1 MTEIVLIDSILDFN
15 IIPQEL
21 IQNKNAKI
29 FSFTLEV
36 HKRLESDTII
46 HQIAD
51 DLLTQEEQL
60 QLFDK
65 GVEFLS
71 WYSHISLDDLKFEG
85 VNLLKIFDTHEF
97 NSYLRPILVKFLTI
111 KRIVE
116 KEKPTKIICT
126 SSLSDIVQSIINK
139 NNIETEFFHNNNE
152 QKLFWDRIT
161 IKYNLGPIPISFN
174 LSKNNYLKIKKF
186 VESILGFF
194 SGFWLDFKSSKKKSI
209 VILEFNT
216 EYFST
221 FFQAMKNYDGNVILV
236 NRRRSA
242 TWSKK
247 AIGTIRKS
255 GCKVLNFDSILKE
268 NEKYKINL
276 LVADYSKKL
285 DIFWGNSPFFN
296 NIFQIENCG
305 FWNVIKEFIM
315 KKYSEKLPEFIL
327 LILNAK
333 NIFQNFD
340 VSCIVSLNE
349 IGETE
354 KAFLEFNN
362 KKVPSILLEHGFTER
377 IDRTKRFDVL
387 SNYNNFNDKIAV
399 WGNEKKNYLLKEYDM
414 DPNRIIVT
422 GSPRHD
428 AYFNSRTEKKQL
440 KEITILIAP
449 HPISDIS
456 VYSTTNLKLKFEK
469 TIEEIIL
476 ILKKF
481 DNVKIIV
488 KLHQI
493 QLKHNLEIYSLIKK
507 IDKLIPVYSSVS
519 VIETI
524 NHADVVLVISTENIG
539 TSTILLESMILGKP
553 TMNIILDD
561 EIPEYGY
568 VKDKATLTIS
578 NNSNLEKNFKNILF
592 DADFR
597 KELIHN
603 ADVFVEKFMSYRGNA
618 SEKFASTLKL
628 F

>member
-1 MTEIVLIDSILDFN
+1 MTKIILLDNILDFN
-15 IIPQEL
+15 VIPQEL
-21 IQNKNAKI
+21 LQNKNTKI

-36 HKRLESDTII
+36 HNRLQSDKIV

-65 GVEFLS
+65 GLEFLS
-71 WYSHISLDDLKFEG
+71 FYSHVSSDHLKFEG

-111 KRIVE
+111 KRIIE

-126 SSLSDIVQSIINK
+126 GSLSNIVQSLIDK
-139 NNIETEFFHNNNE
+139 NNTKTEFFYNNNE
-152 QKLFWDRIT
+152 EKLLWDRIT
-161 IKYNLGPIPISFN
+161 IKYNIGSILISFN
-174 LSKNNYLKIKKF
+174 LSKNNYLKIKKS

-194 SGFWLDFKSSKKKSI
+194 YNFWLDFNNSKKKSI
-209 VILEFNT
+209 VILEFNS

-221 FFQAMKNYDGNVILV
+221 LFNAMKNYDGNVILV

-242 TWSKK
+242 VWSKK
-247 AIGTIRKS
+247 ATGIIRKS
-255 GCKVLNFDSILKE
+255 GCKVLNFDTILKE
-268 NEKYKINL
+268 NEKSKINL
-276 LVADYSKKL
+276 LVVEYSKKL
-285 DIFWGNSPFFN
+285 EKFWENSIFNDL
-296 NIFQIENCG
+296 FQIENYS
-305 FWNVIKEFIM
+305 FWNVIKKFII
-315 KKYSEKLPEFIL
+315 KKYLEKLPESIL

-333 NIFQNFD
+333 NVFQNFD
-340 VSCIVSLNE
+340 VRCIVSLNE

-354 KAFLEFNN
+354 KSFLEFNN
-362 KKVPSILLEHGFTER
+362 KKIPSILLEHGFTER

-399 WGNEKKNYLLKEYDM
+399 WGNEKKEYLIKEYDI
-414 DPNRIIVT
+414 DPDRIIVT

-440 KEITILIAP
+440 KEITVLIAP

-456 VYSTTNLKLKFEK
+456 VYSITDLKIKFEK
-469 TIEEIIL
+469 TIKEIIS

-493 QLKHNLEIYSLIKK
+493 QLKHNQEIYSLIKQ
-507 IDKLIPVYSSVS
+507 IDKSIPVYSSVS
-519 VIETI
+519 VIEII
-524 NHADVVLVISTENIG
+524 NRADVVISITPENAG
-539 TSTILLESMILGKP
+539 TSTMVLESMILGKP

-561 EIPEYGY
+561 EIPEYDH
-568 VKDKATLTIS
+568 VKIKAVLTVS
-578 NNSNLEKNFKNILF
+578 HNSNLQQNFKNIIF
-592 DADFR
+592 NADFK

-603 ADVFVEKFMSYRGNA
+603 ADTFVEKFMSYRGNA
-618 SEKFASTLKL
+618 SEKFASILKSL
-628 F
+628 

>member
-1 MTEIVLIDSILDFN
+1 MTEIILINNVLDFN
-15 IIPQEL
+15 VIPQEL
-21 IQNKNAKI
+21 IQNKNTKI

-36 HKRLESDTII
+36 HNRLQSDKIV

-65 GVEFLS
+65 GEEFLS
-71 WYSHISLDDLKFEG
+71 FYSHVSSDDLEFED

-97 NSYLRPILVKFLTI
+97 RSYLRPILVKFLTI
-111 KRIVE
+111 KRIIE
-116 KEKPTKIICT
+116 KKKPTKIICT
-126 SSLSDIVQSIINK
+126 GSLSNIVQSVINK
-139 NNIETEFFHNNNE
+139 NNIETEFFHNNSE
-152 QKLFWDRIT
+152 QKLLWDRIT
-161 IKYNLGPIPISFN
+161 IKYNLGPFPISFN
-174 LSKNNYLKIKKF
+174 LSKNSYLKIKKSM
-186 VESILGFF
+186 ESMLGFF
-194 SGFWLDFKSSKKKSI
+194 YNFWLDYKNSKKKSI
-209 VILEFNT
+209 VLLEFNS

-221 FFQAMKNYDGNVILV
+221 FLHAMKNYDGNVILV

-242 TWSKK
+242 VWSKK
-247 AIGTIRKS
+247 AINTIKKS

-268 NEKYKINL
+268 NEKSKVNL
-276 LVADYSKKL
+276 LVAEYSKKL
-285 DIFWGNSPFFN
+285 EKFWENSIFNDL
-296 NIFQIENCG
+296 FQIENYS
-305 FWNVIKEFIM
+305 FWNVIKEFII

-333 NIFQNFD
+333 NIFQNFN
-340 VSCIVSLNE
+340 VHCIVSLNE

-354 KAFLEFNN
+354 KAFIEFNN
-362 KKVPSILLEHGFTER
+362 KKVSSILLEHGFTER
-377 IDRTKRFDVL
+377 ITRTKRFDVL
-387 SNYNNFNDKIAV
+387 STYNNFSDKIAV
-399 WGNEKKNYLLKEYDM
+399 WGNEKKEYLIKEYNI

-440 KEITILIAP
+440 TEITILIAP

-456 VYSTTNLKLKFEK
+456 VYSITDLKLKFEK
-469 TIEEIIL
+469 TIKEIIS

-481 DNVKIIV
+481 NNVKIIV

-493 QLKHNLEIYSLIKK
+493 QLKHNQEIYSLIKQ
-507 IDKLIPVYSSVS
+507 IDKSIPVYSSVS

-524 NHADVVLVISTENIG
+524 NRADAVIVITPENAG
-539 TSTILLESMILGKP
+539 TSTIVLESMILGKP

-561 EIPEYGY
+561 EIPEYDH
-568 VKDKATLTIS
+568 VKAKAVLTVS
-578 NNSNLEKNFKNILF
+578 HNSNLEQNFKNIIF
-592 DADFR
+592 DADFK

-603 ADVFVEKFMSYRGNA
+603 ADTFVEKFMSYRGNS
-618 SEKFASTLKL
+618 SEKFASILKS

>member
-1 MTEIVLIDSILDFN
+1 MTKIVLIDSILDFN
-15 IIPQEL
+15 VISQVL
-21 IQNKNAKI
+21 LQNKDAKF

-36 HKRLESDTII
+36 HKRLESDKII

-51 DLLTQEEQL
+51 NLLTQEERL
-60 QLFDK
+60 QLSDK

-71 WYSHISLDDLKFEG
+71 WYSHISSNDLKFEG

-97 NSYLRPILVKFLTI
+97 NSYLKPIIVKFLTV
-111 KRIVE
+111 KRIIE
-116 KEKPTKIICT
+116 KEKPTKIIC
-126 SSLSDIVQSIINK
+126 SNLLSNIVQSVIDK
-139 NNIETEFFHNNNE
+139 SNIETEFFHDNIE
-152 QKLFWDRIT
+152 QKLLWDIIT
-161 IKYNLGPIPISFN
+161 IKYNLGPIHVSFN

-186 VESILGFF
+186 VESVLGFF
-194 SGFWLDFKSSKKKSI
+194 YGFWLDYNSSKKKSI
-209 VILEFNT
+209 IILEFNS

-221 FFQAMKNYDGNVILV
+221 FLHAMKNYDGNVILV

-242 TWSKK
+242 VWSKK
-247 AIGTIRKS
+247 AIDTIKKS
-255 GCKVLNFDSILKE
+255 GCKVLNFDNVLKE
-268 NEKYKINL
+268 KEKYNINSL
-276 LVADYSKKL
+276 TVEYLKKL
-285 DIFWGNSPFFN
+285 ENFWENSFFN
-296 NIFQIENCG
+296 SFFQIENCS
-305 FWNVIKEFIM
+305 FWNVIKEIIM

-333 NIFQNFD
+333 YIFENFD
-340 VSCIVSLNE
+340 VRCIVSLNE
-349 IGETE
+349 VGETE

-362 KKVPSILLEHGFTER
+362 KQVSPILLEHGFVER
-377 IDRTKRFDVL
+377 IARTKRYDVVGG
-387 SNYNNFNDKIAV
+387 YKYFNDKIAV
-399 WGNEKKNYLLKEYDM
+399 WGNMKKEYLIKEYNI

-428 AYFNSRTEKKQL
+428 DYFNSRIEKKQ
-440 KEITILIAP
+440 KEIIVLLAP

-456 VYSTTNLKLKFEK
+456 DYSITDLKQKFEK
-469 TIEEIIL
+469 TIKEIIA

-507 IDKLIPVYSSVS
+507 IDKSIPVYSAVS
-519 VIETI
+519 VIKTI
-524 NHADVVLVISTENIG
+524 NLSDAVIVITTENNG
-539 TSTILLESMILGKP
+539 MSTILLESMILGKP

-561 EIPEYGY
+561 EIPEYRY
-568 VKDKATLTIS
+568 VKDKAVLTIS
-578 NNSNLEKNFKNILF
+578 CNSNFEKHFKNILF

-603 ADVFVEKFMSYRGNA
+603 ADTFVDEFMSYRGNA
-618 SEKFASTLKL
+618 SDKFASILKS

>member
-1 MTEIVLIDSILDFN
+1 MTKIVLIDSILDFN
-15 IIPQEL
+15 VISQVL
-21 IQNKNAKI
+21 LQNKDAKF

-36 HKRLESDTII
+36 HKRLESDKII

-71 WYSHISLDDLKFEG
+71 WYSHVSLDDLKFEG

-111 KRIVE
+111 KRIIE
-116 KEKPTKIICT
+116 KEKPTKIICA
-126 SSLSDIVQSIINK
+126 SSLSNIVQSIIDK

-152 QKLFWDRIT
+152 QKLLWDKIT
-161 IKYNLGPIPISFN
+161 IKYNLGLIPISFN
-174 LSKNNYLKIKKF
+174 LSKNNYLKIKKS
-186 VESILGFF
+186 VEYILGFF
-194 SGFWLDFKSSKKKSI
+194 YGFWLDFKSSKKKSI
-209 VILEFNT
+209 VVLEFNT

-242 TWSKK
+242 IWSKK
-247 AIGTIRKS
+247 ATDTIRKS

-268 NEKYKINL
+268 HEKCKINL
-276 LVADYSKKL
+276 LVTEYSKKL
-285 DIFWGNSPFFN
+285 EKFWGNSPFFN
-296 NIFQIENCG
+296 NIFQIENCS
-305 FWNVIKEFIM
+305 FWNVVKELIM

-340 VSCIVSLNE
+340 VRCIVSLNE

-399 WGNEKKNYLLKEYDM
+399 WGNEKKEYLLKEYNI

-440 KEITILIAP
+440 KQITVLIAP

-456 VYSTTNLKLKFEK
+456 VYSITNLKLKFEK
-469 TIEEIIL
+469 TIKEIIS

-524 NHADVVLVISTENIG
+524 NHADVVIIISTENIG
-539 TSTILLESMILGKP
+539 TSTMLLESMILGKP

-578 NNSNLEKNFKNILF
+578 HNSNLEKNFKNILF
-592 DADFR
+592 DVDFR

-603 ADVFVEKFMSYRGNA
+603 ADAFVEKFMSYRGNA
-618 SEKFASTLKL
+618 SEKFASILKS